1 MSFVCLALVV
11 SCEKN
16 NSKVTAQKIVAEW
29 MGKAIMLPDDIS
41 SIYMGIDTV
50 VETKQTPYRIL
61 VYTDST
67 GCVSCK
73 LSLSIWKYYMSE
85 IDSIL
90 PGQVDF
96 QFYFQPKNLKE
107 IIRLL
112 KLNNFTHPIYVDQC
126 GEINKLN
133 NLPSEMKYQ
142 CFLLDSQNTV
152 LSIGNPTLNPK
163 IWDLYKQIMTNN
175 NKGGKKQQTASVE
188 IEQWEIEM
196 MNLKVGKISTATFVL
211 KSIGDRPL
219 LITHVDA
226 SCGCMLPAWDTR
238 PIHTEEKTKIK
249 VEIKPD
255 SPGYFNKVIFV
266 YTNTDE
272 RVIPLRVKG
281 MVK

>member
-1 MSFVCLALVV
+1 MALVV

-163 IWDLYKQIMTNN
+163 IWDLY
-175 NKGGKKQQTASVE
+175 
-188 IEQWEIEM
+188 
-196 MNLKVGKISTATFVL
+196 
-211 KSIGDRPL
+211 
-219 LITHVDA
+219 
-226 SCGCMLPAWDTR
+226 
-238 PIHTEEKTKIK
+238 
-249 VEIKPD
+249 
-255 SPGYFNKVIFV
+255 
-266 YTNTDE
+266 
-272 RVIPLRVKG
+272 
-281 MVK
+281 